1 MTDGVRWMFHATA
14 MAESYDSILDPLA
27 RLFGCRVLHDDAV
40 ATPGIERRGGMTWI
54 ADNSIEIGQ
63 PFGDTSPVHRFLER
77 FGGGMH
83 SIAVQVADLD
93 EALARAEDA
102 GVRVASRID
111 EGLAF
116 TRPGDTAG
124 LLIEWFSKRQEDDP
138 RWGAPEPPFLSE
150 PVVRPTSMAFVGAI
164 VDDPVSTAWHLGEV
178 LDTEATILSAD
189 GPADTPRAVVA
200 LGDCALA
207 LYPIPSS
214 ADESVHAWGAAYDR
228 ARCLALGLTV
238 DDLDAAEHALAAA
251 GVSVHHR
258 VHDGSL
264 VLDPAGLPFPVVL
277 TDHLLPGDPR
287 S

>member
-1 MTDGVRWMFHATA
+1 
-14 MAESYDSILDPLA
+14 
-27 RLFGCRVLHDDAV
+27 
-40 ATPGIERRGGMTWI
+40 
-54 ADNSIEIGQ
+54 
-63 PFGDTSPVHRFLER
+63 
-77 FGGGMH
+77 MH
-83 SIAVQVADLD
+83 
-93 EALARAEDA
+93 
-102 GVRVASRID
+102 VASRID

-150 PVVRPTSMAFVGAI
+150 PVVTPTRVAFVGAI

-178 LDTEATILSAD
+178 LDTEASILSAD
-189 GPADTPRAVVA
+189 GPADSPRAVVA

-214 ADESVHAWGAAYDR
+214 PDESVHVWGAAYDR

-238 DDLDAAEHALAAA
+238 DDVGAAERALADA
-251 GVSVHHR
+251 GVGVHHR
-258 VHDGSL
+258 VHDGSA
-264 VLDPAGLPFPVVL
+264 VLDPTGLPFPVVL

-287 S
+287 T